1 MSLGHR
7 GVTSALGIRAPVPSV
22 FQPVHPFDASH
33 PATRLR
39 TRRRLVCA
47 LWFGSAIS
55 LPALASPPLP
65 QNGQF
70 VDGTGSIAR
79 NGANLDIT
87 QSSNRG
93 IIDWTGFSIGPGR
106 TVSFSNGSGA
116 TLNRVTGS
124 AMSQLN
130 GHLNAT
136 GSVYLINPNGV
147 LVGPSGVISTG
158 GRFVASTLDADNT
171 VFMQGGAL
179 TLSGTA
185 PGTVV
190 NLGRIS
196 SSGGDV
202 FLVSNRAVANLGT
215 IDAPT
220 GTAELATGSQVL
232 LQDSST
238 GQQVFV
244 QAGNG
249 GQTLNA
255 GTIRAAQIDLQAAD
269 GNVYALAGNHSVLR
283 ATGTATRDGH
293 VWLVADGGTVN
304 AKGAAI
310 DAHNADGS
318 GGTVDTQGNTLN
330 VQNATVTAGQWN
342 LTAPTFTIDAPTAA
356 GLTNSLSAGTSVAVN
371 ITGANGS
378 TGDIGVQ
385 SNLRWNGASSLALN
399 AYHSITVAPNVTIAN
414 TGAGNLTLRADA
426 TSLDNGGSVTN
437 NGTLDWS
444 ASTGIVSAL
453 YDMNGTY
460 TPGTI
465 NSNANWSA
473 APFSGLV
480 TQVTAYQLVNSFDD
494 LAAIDNNLAGNYA
507 LGTNLVA
514 PAEYPFIP
522 IGGVN
527 GTPFTGQFDGMGH
540 TLGGISEAW
549 LTSTEVSVNGPIGL
563 FGVIGSTGVVRNLGV
578 INSDA
583 AGIQQP
589 TGLLAGQNEGLI
601 VNSYSSNGSAG
612 DQSYAGISG
621 GLVGQNDGTI
631 ERSWSGAT
639 VGGFG
644 WLGGLVGTNN
654 GLIQQSYATGSVGSD
669 IHGRAGGL
677 VGTNDTTGVIKQSYA
692 TGTLGQGPLSGTL
705 GEGGLVYANAGTI
718 EESFDAATMTQP
730 YVPAGLPPSTFA
742 YGGIASSN
750 TGTIAPDVFWNTDT
764 TTMTTGVATGT
775 PVSASNGLTTAQM
788 SVASSFGPTYDFGPN
803 GVWALPA
810 GATHPVLSWQLQQS
824 P

>member
-1 MSLGHR
+1 MRHSSYCPIGIADISPVSFSIFPVSSLKPR
-7 GVTSALGIRAPVPSV
+7 PLSVLVALA
-22 FQPVHPFDASH
+22 FTA
-33 PATRLR
+33 
-39 TRRRLVCA
+39 
-47 LWFGSAIS
+47 S
-55 LPALASPPLP
+55 LPALAAPPLP

-87 QSSNRG
+87 QSSNRC

-106 TVSFSNGSGA
+106 TVSFSNGSGS

-171 VFMQGGAL
+171 TFMQGGPL
-179 TLSGTA
+179 VLSGA
-185 PGTVV
+185 SNGVVV
-190 NLGRIS
+190 NLGHIS

-202 FLVSNRAVANLGT
+202 FLVANKSVANVGT

-232 LQDSST
+232 LSDSSS

-244 QAGNG
+244 LAGNG

-255 GTIRAAQIDLQAAD
+255 GTIRAAQIDLQATD

-304 AKGAAI
+304 AQGATI

-318 GGTVDTQGNTLN
+318 GGTVDTQGDTLN

-356 GLTNSLSAGTSVAVN
+356 ALTNSLSAGTSVAVN
-371 ITGANGS
+371 TTGANGS

-385 SNLRWNGASSLALN
+385 SNLSWNGASSLALN
-399 AYHSITVAPNVTIAN
+399 AYHSITVAPNTTIAN

-426 TSLDNGGSVTN
+426 TSLDNAGSVTN

-444 ASTGIVSAL
+444 GSTGIVSAL
-453 YDMNGTY
+453 YDMNGSY

-465 NSNANWSA
+465 NTNSSWSA

-480 TQVTAYQLVNSFDD
+480 TQVTAYQLVNSIAD
-494 LAAIDNNLAGNYA
+494 LNAINNNLAGNYA
-507 LGTNLVA
+507 LGTDLDASDTPNAV
-514 PAEYPFIP
+514 PV
-522 IGGVN
+522 IGGPSN
-527 GTPFTGQFDGMGH
+527 LAFTGQFDGMGH
-540 TLGGISEAW
+540 TIANLLMSANDTTN
-549 LTSTEVSVNGPIGL
+549 LSANSGL
-563 FGVIGSTGVVRNLGV
+563 FALIGTAGVVRNLTLANA
-578 INSDA
+578 IASA
-583 AGIQQP
+583 AN
-589 TGLLAGQNEGLI
+589 TGPVGALAGENDGTI
-601 VNSYSSNGSAG
+601 THVNASGTVTG
-612 DQSYAGISG
+612 DFGIDVGHG
-621 GLVGQNDGTI
+621 GLVGNNTGTI
-631 ERSWSGAT
+631 EQSSADVTMYGL
-639 VGGFG
+639 GHE
-644 WLGGLVGTNN
+644 GGLVGDNSGQILQSFASGTINGGTHATTGGLAAYN
-654 GLIQQSYATGSVGSD
+654 TGLIEQSYS
-669 IHGRAGGL
+669 
-677 VGTNDTTGVIKQSYA
+677 
-692 TGTLGQGPLSGTL
+692 
-705 GEGGLVYANAGTI
+705 AGTI
-718 EESFDAATMTQP
+718 NGGGPF
-730 YVPAGLPPSTFA
+730 AGLVAFNYGSIVQSFTSSPLNVNPYTPSTP
-742 YGGIASSN
+742 GGIADSN
-750 TGTIAPDVFWNTDT
+750 TGTITDSYWNSSVSAA
-764 TTMTTGVATGT
+764 TTGVVQGN
-775 PVSASNGLTTAQM
+775 PVPAIAALTTAQM
-788 SVASSFGPTYDFGPN
+788 SDPASFGATWDFSPTGA
-803 GVWALPA
+803 WAMPA
-810 GATHPVLSWQLQQS
+810 GATHPVLRWQTE

>member
-1 MSLGHR
+1 MKPRPLSVL
-7 GVTSALGIRAPVPSV
+7 VALA
-22 FQPVHPFDASH
+22 FTA
-33 PATRLR
+33 
-39 TRRRLVCA
+39 
-47 LWFGSAIS
+47 S
-55 LPALASPPLP
+55 LPALAAPPLP

-87 QSSNRG
+87 QSSNRC

-106 TVSFSNGSGA
+106 TVSFSNGSGS

-171 VFMQGGAL
+171 TFMQGGPL
-179 TLSGTA
+179 VLSGA
-185 PGTVV
+185 SNGVVV
-190 NLGRIS
+190 NLGHIS

-202 FLVSNRAVANLGT
+202 FLVANKSVANVGT

-232 LQDSST
+232 LSDSSS

-244 QAGNG
+244 LAGNG

-255 GTIRAAQIDLQAAD
+255 GTIRAAQIDLQATD

-304 AKGAAI
+304 AQGATI

-318 GGTVDTQGNTLN
+318 GGTVDTQGDTLN

-356 GLTNSLSAGTSVAVN
+356 ALTNSLSAGTSVAVN
-371 ITGANGS
+371 TTGANGS

-385 SNLRWNGASSLALN
+385 SNLSWNGASSLALN
-399 AYHSITVAPNVTIAN
+399 AYHSITVAPNTTIAN

-426 TSLDNGGSVTN
+426 TSLDNAGSVTN

-444 ASTGIVSAL
+444 GSTGIVSAL
-453 YDMNGTY
+453 YDMNGSY

-465 NSNANWSA
+465 NTNSSWSA

-480 TQVTAYQLVNSFDD
+480 TQVTAYQLVNSIAD
-494 LAAIDNNLAGNYA
+494 LNAINNNLAGNYA
-507 LGTNLVA
+507 LGTDLDASDTPNAV
-514 PAEYPFIP
+514 PV
-522 IGGVN
+522 IGGPSN
-527 GTPFTGQFDGMGH
+527 LAFTGQFDGMGH
-540 TLGGISEAW
+540 TIANLLMSANDTTN
-549 LTSTEVSVNGPIGL
+549 LSANSGL
-563 FGVIGSTGVVRNLGV
+563 FALIGTAGVVRNLTLANA
-578 INSDA
+578 IASA
-583 AGIQQP
+583 AN
-589 TGLLAGQNEGLI
+589 TGPVGALAGENDGTI
-601 VNSYSSNGSAG
+601 THVNASGTVTG
-612 DQSYAGISG
+612 DFGIDVGHG
-621 GLVGQNDGTI
+621 GLVGNNTGTI
-631 ERSWSGAT
+631 EQSSADVTMYGL
-639 VGGFG
+639 GHE
-644 WLGGLVGTNN
+644 GGLVGDNSGQILQSFASGTINGGTHATTGGLAAYN
-654 GLIQQSYATGSVGSD
+654 TGLIEQSYS
-669 IHGRAGGL
+669 
-677 VGTNDTTGVIKQSYA
+677 
-692 TGTLGQGPLSGTL
+692 
-705 GEGGLVYANAGTI
+705 AGTI
-718 EESFDAATMTQP
+718 NGGGPF
-730 YVPAGLPPSTFA
+730 AGLVAFNYGSIVQSFTSSPLNVNPYTPSTP
-742 YGGIASSN
+742 GGIADSN
-750 TGTIAPDVFWNTDT
+750 TGTITDSYWNSSVSAA
-764 TTMTTGVATGT
+764 TTGVVQGN
-775 PVSASNGLTTAQM
+775 PVPAIAALTTAQM
-788 SVASSFGPTYDFGPN
+788 SDPASFGATWDFSPTGA
-803 GVWALPA
+803 WAMPA
-810 GATHPVLSWQLQQS
+810 GATHPVLRWQTE